1 MLIWFTDTENKS
13 GVKDLNTKQ
22 CHLES
27 LFQTCIF
34 WLAAFFSLYTDYL
47 NQVAYITHNAT

>member
-1 MLIWFTDTENKS
+1 MLIWFTGTENKS